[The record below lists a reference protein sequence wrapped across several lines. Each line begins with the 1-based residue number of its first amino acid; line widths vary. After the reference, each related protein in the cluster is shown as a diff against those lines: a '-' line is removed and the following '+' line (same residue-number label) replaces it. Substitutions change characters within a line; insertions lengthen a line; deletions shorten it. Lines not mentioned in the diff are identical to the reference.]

1 MSHSRTQSRS
11 VQSVA
16 RVAYAVVAILP
27 PAILILF
34 LVGSLFFSGGQVSAG
49 MDPKWGIVW
58 AYPLFV
64 VPTVLLVALGAV
76 LVVLAIIL
84 AATARDADVPGLRG
98 LVGPT
103 AASIVAAIGFALL
116 VPDGGTRTGDVT
128 FGDQWRGAVVCSVAL
143 VILLIGIAVARTRP
157 QDRQSR
163 AR

>member
-1 MSHSRTQSRS
+1 M
-11 VQSVA
+11 QSVA

-103 AASIVAAIGFALL
+103 MASIVAAIGFALL

>member
-1 MSHSRTQSRS
+1 
-11 VQSVA
+11 
-16 RVAYAVVAILP
+16 VAYAVVAILP

-84 AATARDADVPGLRG
+84 AATASDADVPGLRG